1 LLERKSFPE
10 MTEAVDRASGLLSSV
25 SIRFVVVEYRVSCT
39 VAPRK
44 ESIYIGISAKSQ
56 ETRDEHSRG
65 TLGHQ
70 KGNLAE

>member
-1 LLERKSFPE
+1 LLERKSLPE

-56 ETRDEHSRG
+56 
-65 TLGHQ
+65 
-70 KGNLAE
+70 